1 MSAGNLVIRVGNHDG
16 EHRIYICYI
25 GREIVA
31 VTGDKAVEAADKAA
45 VNPDIGN
52 SCPLHG
58 KLKML
63 SF

>member
-16 EHRIYICYI
+16 EHRVNICYV
-25 GREIVA
+25 GGEIVA
-31 VTGDKAVEAADKAA
+31 VAGDKAVKAADKAA

-58 KLKML
+58 EFKML
-63 SF
+63 TL